1 MWAGEDGSTLSRAT
15 GHCPGVEGTQKVV
28 WNRGKWSSFVD
39 IDAGEAVASRR
50 GGDVV
55 PLLVQGMDRWWVRS
69 DSTPVLRVHLQQRQ
83 AVMACLGALGSP
95 GQPQSLSLDLPRG
108 FSLSLVM

>member
-1 MWAGEDGSTLSRAT
+1 MWAGEDGSTLSRAA
-15 GHCPGVEGTQKVV
+15 GHCSGVEGTQKVV

-55 PLLVQGMDRWWVRS
+55 PLPVRGKTGGGL
-69 DSTPVLRVHLQQRQ
+69 DMTPRQ
-83 AVMACLGALGSP
+83 S
-95 GQPQSLSLDLPRG
+95 
-108 FSLSLVM
+108 

>member
-1 MWAGEDGSTLSRAT
+1 MLSRAT

-28 WNRGKWSSFVD
+28 WNRGKWSSCVD

-55 PLLVQGMDRWWVRS
+55 PLLVQGMDRWWVRY

-83 AVMACLGALGSP
+83 AVTASPRACHWIFPEAFPSP
-95 GQPQSLSLDLPRG
+95 WSCRSQAET
-108 FSLSLVM
+108 